1 MDAIN
6 SQLTYKED
14 VSEFD
19 FISMKI
25 PSKPEYV
32 GVIRLTVS
40 AIANRIGFNIEE
52 IEDIK
57 VAVAEACTNAI
68 QHSSNGIEEF
78 HVDFEVASDRMAIT
92 VKDHGK
98 GINEKDVKEPNLGE
112 LKEGGL
118 GIFIIKSLMDEVSF
132 SCELETGT
140 EIKMVK
146 FLQENF

>member
-68 QHSSNGIEEF
+68 QHSCNGINEF
-78 HVDFEVASDRMAIT
+78 YVDFEVASDRLAIT
-92 VKDHGK
+92 VKDNGK

-112 LKEGGL
+112 LNEGGL